1 MITFHIFLSNMKNK
15 KYKVI
20 IYKNEEKIKTI
31 HFGDSRYNDFIE
43 YNKINS
49 QLANERKRLYLLR
62 HKNDNYNNYLKPSY
76 WAKNVLWNL
85 PTLEQSINS
94 INLN

>member
-1 MITFHIFLSNMKNK
+1 MITFHIFLSNKKNK

-20 IYKNEEKIKTI
+20 IYKNEEKMKTI

-62 HKNDNYNNYLKPSY
+62 HKNDNYNDFLKASY
-76 WAKNVLWNL
+76 WAKNILWNL
-85 PTLEQSINS
+85 PTLEKSINS

>member
-1 MITFHIFLSNMKNK
+1 MKTFHIFSSDMKNK

-20 IYKNEEKIKTI
+20 IYKNDKKIKTI
-31 HFGDSRYNDFIE
+31 HFGDSRYKDFIE

-62 HKNDNYNNYLKPSY
+62 HKNDNSNDYLKASY

-85 PTLEQSINS
+85 PTFEQSIKT

>member
-1 MITFHIFLSNMKNK
+1 MITFQIFDSDMKNK

-20 IYKNEEKIKTI
+20 IYKNEENIKTV

-49 QLANERKRLYLLR
+49 KLANERNPLYLLR
-62 HKNDNYNNYLKPSY
+62 HKNDNYNNFLTASF
-76 WAKNVLWNL
+76 WAKNILWNL
-85 PTLEQSINS
+85 PTLAQSIKS

>member
-43 YNKINS
+43 YSKINS

-62 HKNDNYNNYLKPSY
+62 HKNDNYNDFLRASY
-76 WAKNVLWNL
+76 WAKNILWNL
-85 PTLEQSINS
+85 PTLEQSIHS

>member
-1 MITFHIFLSNMKNK
+1 MITFQIFESNMKNK

-20 IYKNEEKIKTI
+20 IYKNQEKIKTV

-49 QLANERKRLYLLR
+49 KLANERKRLYLLR
-62 HKNDNYNNYLKPSY
+62 HKNDDYNDFLNASFWSKMYYGIYQHYL
-76 WAKNVLWNL
+76 NQ
-85 PTLEQSINS
+85 LELLI
-94 INLN
+94 

>member
-1 MITFHIFLSNMKNK
+1 MITFQIFVSNMKNK

-20 IYKNEEKIKTI
+20 IYKNEEKIKTV

-43 YNKINS
+43 YNKTNS
-49 QLANERKRLYLLR
+49 KLANERKRLYLLR
-62 HKNDNYNNYLKPSY
+62 HKNDNYNNFLTASF
-76 WAKNVLWNL
+76 WAKNILWNL
-85 PTLEQSINS
+85 PTLEQSIKS

>member
-1 MITFHIFLSNMKNK
+1 MITFQIFVSDMKNK

-20 IYKNEEKIKTI
+20 IYKNEEKIKTV

-49 QLANERKRLYLLR
+49 KLANERKRLYLLR
-62 HKNDNYNNYLKPSY
+62 HKNDNYNDYLTASF
-76 WAKNVLWNL
+76 WAKNILWNL
-85 PTLEQSINS
+85 PTLEQSIKS

>member
-1 MITFHIFLSNMKNK
+1 MITFHIFLSNKKNK

-20 IYKNEEKIKTI
+20 IYKNEEKMKTI
-31 HFGDSRYNDFIE
+31 HFCDSRYNDFID

-62 HKNDNYNNYLKPSY
+62 HKNDNYNDFLKASY
-76 WAKNVLWNL
+76 WAKNILWNF
-85 PTLEQSINS
+85 PTFEQSINS

>member
-1 MITFHIFLSNMKNK
+1 MYSFKLFKSDMKNK

-20 IYKNEEKIKTI
+20 IYKNKDKIKTL

-49 QLANERKRLYLLR
+49 QLANERKHLYLQR
-62 HKNDNYNNYLKPSY
+62 HKNDNYNNFLMASF
-76 WAKNVLWNL
+76 WAKNVLWSY
-85 PTLEQSINS
+85 PTLREAIAN
-94 INLN
+94 IDLN

>member
-1 MITFHIFLSNMKNK
+1 MITFQIFESNMKNK

-20 IYKNEEKIKTI
+20 IYKNQEKIKTI

-43 YNKINS
+43 YNKINA

-62 HKNDNYNNYLKPSY
+62 HKNDNYDNFLNASF
-76 WAKNVLWNL
+76 WAKNILWSY
-85 PTLEQSINS
+85 PTLKQSINS

>member
-1 MITFHIFLSNMKNK
+1 MITFQIFVSNMKNK

-20 IYKNEEKIKTI
+20 IYINEEKIKTV

-49 QLANERKRLYLLR
+49 KLANERKRLYLLR
-62 HKNDNYNNYLKPSY
+62 HKNDNYNDYLTASF
-76 WAKNVLWNL
+76 WAKNILWNL
-85 PTLEQSINS
+85 PTLEQSIKS